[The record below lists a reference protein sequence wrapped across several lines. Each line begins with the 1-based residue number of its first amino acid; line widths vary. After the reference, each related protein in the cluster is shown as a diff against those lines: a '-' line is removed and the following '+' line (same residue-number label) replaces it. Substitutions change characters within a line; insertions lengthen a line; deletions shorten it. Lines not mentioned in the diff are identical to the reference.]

1 MGLDLTTLA
10 ARKLNIKGFIA
21 LFFAGETSPLF
32 LKVEGRLLHSLSSI
46 VFTPLASQH
55 IHPFSPASSLLIL
68 GNLRNGFLIRWK

>member
-10 ARKLNIKGFIA
+10 ARKLNKKGFIA
-21 LFFAGETSPLF
+21 LSSFFAGETSPLF

-55 IHPFSPASSLLIL
+55 IHPFSSLLIL
-68 GNLRNGFLIRWK
+68 GNLRNGSLIRWK